1 MHMEKIK
8 GTLQEQ
14 LALEKESK
22 QLAEQV
28 LKATYAQAALDG
40 KAGET
45 KVGSKLMEHVF
56 SDCYDNV
63 KNVLFPQK
71 KRGVVPKY
79 QGVVN
84 QLKALYEG
92 DEDTLIKMSVT
103 TILNTLIGAVLHSA
117 GDTYTYLDC
126 FMNGL
131 ADEFREEVTSYEYLK
146 NATRQDGAFF
156 EDGLKHRGQK
166 EYKIQYAHKAYKAMG
181 FTPQELDTTNLYKL
195 LLVLVDT
202 VLKGSGYF
210 EYKIEAE
217 NKNGKLVQR
226 KALKAADWLVE
237 TWEKSID
244 MLALNTYKF
253 NPCVVPPKP
262 WSSVWEGAY
271 YGANA
276 LFAHFIR
283 ANFNQ
288 HNVYMTQY
296 LEKCEQLD
304 LTWLF
309 KCVNALQSTPFIINQ
324 RVLDTMVSIMEN
336 HGGLGGLPRTDETP
350 KIPHLIDPTPEE
362 LEAHKKRLVA
372 YYKHERARVSKVLRT
387 NTSLGCAKKYSKYEK
402 IYFPWNLDYRG
413 RIYPMCPALNPQG
426 DDTQKALLLF
436 AEPTPLSSDDA
447 LKWFYIAGAGFAGLD
462 KIPFDE
468 RIQWVLDNEDN
479 ILQSA
484 TSPLTYIWWDEVA
497 GDESPMEF
505 LSFCFEFERLRVYQS
520 DHDGSAVGF
529 KSGLPISFDG
539 TCSGLQHFSM
549 LLADEIGGKNVNL
562 IPDETV
568 HDIYQVVANKVN
580 VVLHRDVITGT
591 ADDYKKDK
599 KSGEDVLDSKGKK
612 CIVYGTKELATEW
625 LSYAQEK
632 FGTDGIKRKVC
643 KRSVM
648 TLAYGSRKYGFS
660 ENLKSDII
668 KPWIDEH
675 KDNPIF
681 LSRSQAANYMAGLIW
696 DAVTTTV
703 VKAVEGME
711 WLKKIAGMIGKNGEA
726 VAWTSPNG
734 LPIQQNK
741 FVPNIETCKM
751 RFNGGFIRLYV
762 PKEGTDID
770 TRGQAQAIAPN
781 FIHSMDACHMQRVI
795 MNQAEKGNNNFFMIH
810 DSFGTDM
817 EHAGSMFKAIRT
829 ELVNM
834 YKGHNYLEEWLNDV
848 EYLLPSNKEV
858 PELPTKGNLNLD
870 EVINSKYCF
879 A

>member
-1 MHMEKIK
+1 MEKIK

-14 LALEKESK
+14 LKLEHESK
-22 QLAEQV
+22 DFAEKVLRATYEQV
-28 LKATYAQAALDG
+28 ALNST
-40 KAGET
+40 AGET
-45 KVGSKLMEHVF
+45 KIGSKLMEHVF
-56 SDCYDNV
+56 FDCYTNV

-79 QGVVN
+79 QGIVN
-84 QLKALYEG
+84 QLKSLYEG

-103 TILNTLIGAVLHSA
+103 SILNVLISFVMHNSD
-117 GDTYTYLDC
+117 DTFVVFDTAMDKLVVNYK
-126 FMNGL
+126 
-131 ADEFREEVTSYEYLK
+131 EEIISYQYLK
-146 NATRQDGAFF
+146 QATRQDAAFF
-156 EDGLKHRGQK
+156 EDGLKHRLRNDFK
-166 EYKIQYAHKAYKAMG
+166 VQYARRAYKDMG
-181 FTPQELDTTNLYKL
+181 FTPNTMDTDNLYKL
-195 LLVLVDT
+195 VT
-202 VLKGSGYF
+202 VLLEAVIKGSGYF
-210 EYKIEAE
+210 EYKVEANHTDG
-217 NKNGKLVQR
+217 NKRPK
-226 KALKAADWLVE
+226 KYLKAADWLVKA
-237 TWEKSID
+237 WAKSID
-244 MLALNTYKF
+244 VMALNSFKF
-253 NPCVVPPKP
+253 SPCVIPPKP
-262 WSSVWEGAY
+262 WEGIKDGAY
-271 YGANA
+271 YGVNA
-276 LFAHFIR
+276 PFAQFIR
-283 ANFNQ
+283 VNMYQ
-288 HNVYMTQY
+288 HNAFLDQY
-296 LEKCEQLD
+296 IQKCEQLD

-324 RVLDTMVSIMEN
+324 RILDTMVSIMEN

-350 KIPHLIDPTPEE
+350 KVPNLIDPTPEE

-387 NTSLGCAKKYSKYEK
+387 NTSLGCAKKYSVYEK

-436 AEPTPLSSDDA
+436 AEPSPLTSEES

-462 KIPFDE
+462 KIPFDD
-468 RIQWVLDNEDN
+468 RIKWVLDNEDN

-484 TSPLTYIWWDEVA
+484 ASPLTYTWWDEVA
-497 GDESPMEF
+497 DDESPMCF

-520 DHDGSAVGF
+520 GHDGSAVGF

-568 HDIYQVVANKVN
+568 HDIYQVVADKVN

-591 ADDYKKDK
+591 TDDYKKDK
-599 KSGEDVLDSKGKK
+599 KSGEYVLDSKGKK

-625 LSYAQEK
+625 LSYAHEK

-741 FVPNIETCKM
+741 FVPNIEICRM
-751 RFNGGFIRLYV
+751 RFNGGFVRIYI
-762 PKEGTDID
+762 PKENTDID
-770 TRGQAQAIAPN
+770 TRGQSQAIAPN

-810 DSFGTDM
+810 DSFGTDI
-817 EHAGSMFKAIRT
+817 EHAGDLFKAIRT

-834 YKGHNYLEEWLNDV
+834 YKGHNYLEEWLADV
-848 EYLLPSNKEV
+848 EYLLPEEKEI
-858 PELPTKGNLNLD
+858 PQMPTKGNLNLD
-870 EVINSKYCF
+870 DVVNSKYCF

>member
-1 MHMEKIK
+1 MEKIK

-14 LALEKESK
+14 LKLEQESK
-22 QLAEQV
+22 DFAEKV
-28 LKATYAQAALDG
+28 LRATYEQAVLNST
-40 KAGET
+40 AGET
-45 KVGSKLMEHVF
+45 KIGSKLMEHVF
-56 SDCYDNV
+56 SDCYTNV

-84 QLKALYEG
+84 QLKSLYEG

-103 TILNTLIGAVLHSA
+103 SILNVLIGFVMHNSD
-117 GDTYTYLDC
+117 DTFVVFDTAMDKLVVNYK
-126 FMNGL
+126 
-131 ADEFREEVTSYEYLK
+131 EEIISFQYLK
-146 NATRQDGAFF
+146 QATRQDAAFF
-156 EDGLKHRGQK
+156 EDGLKHRLRNDFK
-166 EYKIQYAHKAYKAMG
+166 VQYARRAYKDMG
-181 FTPQELDTTNLYKL
+181 FTPDTMDTDNLYKL
-195 LLVLVDT
+195 VT
-202 VLKGSGYF
+202 VLLEAVIRGSGYF
-210 EYKIEAE
+210 EYKVEAKHTDG
-217 NKNGKLVQR
+217 NKRPK
-226 KALKAADWLVE
+226 KYLKAADWLVKA
-237 TWEKSID
+237 WAKSID
-244 MLALNTYKF
+244 MMALNSFKF
-253 NPCVVPPKP
+253 SPCVIPPKP
-262 WSSVWEGAY
+262 WEGIKDGAY
-271 YGANA
+271 YGVNA
-276 LFAHFIR
+276 PFAQFIR
-283 ANFNQ
+283 VNMYQ
-288 HNVYMTQY
+288 HNAFLDQY
-296 LEKCEQLD
+296 IQKCEQLD

-309 KCVNALQSTPFIINQ
+309 KCVNALQSTPFIINE
-324 RVLDTMVSIMEN
+324 RILNTMVSIMGN

-462 KIPFDE
+462 KIPFDD
-468 RIQWVLDNEDN
+468 RIQWVLDNEYN

-484 TSPLTYIWWDEVA
+484 AAPLTYTWWDEVA
-497 GDESPMEF
+497 GDESPMCF
-505 LSFCFEFERLRVYQS
+505 LSFCFEFERLRVYQAG
-520 DHDGSAVGF
+520 HDGSAVGF

-549 LLADEIGGKNVNL
+549 LLADEVGGYSVNL
-562 IPDETV
+562 EPNEEV
-568 HDIYQVVANKVN
+568 QDIYQVVADKVN
-580 VVLHRDVITGT
+580 VILHRDVMEGT

-599 KSGEDVLDSKGKK
+599 KGQYVLDSKGKK

-625 LSYAQEK
+625 LSYAQQK

-681 LSRSQAANYMAGLIW
+681 LSRSQSANYMAGLIW

-741 FVPNIETCKM
+741 FVPNIEICRM
-751 RFNGGFIRLYV
+751 RFNGGFVRIYI
-762 PKEGTDID
+762 PKENTDID

-810 DSFGTDM
+810 DSFGTDI
-817 EHAGSMFKAIRT
+817 EHAGDLFKAIRT

-834 YKGHNYLEEWLNDV
+834 YKGHNYLEEWLADV
-848 EYLLPSNKEV
+848 EYLLPEEKEI
-858 PELPTKGNLNLD
+858 PQMPTKGNLNLD
-870 EVINSKYCF
+870 DVVNSKYCF

>member
-1 MHMEKIK
+1 MEKIK

-14 LALEKESK
+14 LKLEHESK
-22 QLAEQV
+22 DFAEKV
-28 LKATYAQAALDG
+28 LRATYEQAVLNST
-40 KAGET
+40 AGET
-45 KVGSKLMEHVF
+45 KIGSKLMEHVF
-56 SDCYDNV
+56 SDCYTNV

-84 QLKALYEG
+84 QLKSLYEG

-103 TILNTLIGAVLHSA
+103 SILNVLIGFVVHNSD
-117 GDTYTYLDC
+117 DTFVVFDTAMDKLVVNYK
-126 FMNGL
+126 
-131 ADEFREEVTSYEYLK
+131 EEIISYQYLK
-146 NATRQDGAFF
+146 QATKQDAAFF
-156 EDGLKHRGQK
+156 EDGLKHRLRNDFK
-166 EYKIQYAHKAYKAMG
+166 VQYARRAYKDMG
-181 FTPQELDTTNLYKL
+181 FTPDTMDTDNLYKL
-195 LLVLVDT
+195 VT
-202 VLKGSGYF
+202 VLLEAVIKGSGYF
-210 EYKIEAE
+210 EYKVEANHTDG
-217 NKNGKLVQR
+217 NKRPK
-226 KALKAADWLVE
+226 KYLKAADWLVKA
-237 TWEKSID
+237 WAKSID
-244 MLALNTYKF
+244 VMALNSFKF
-253 NPCVVPPKP
+253 SPCVIPPKP
-262 WSSVWEGAY
+262 WEGIKDGAY
-271 YGANA
+271 YGVNA
-276 LFAHFIR
+276 PFAQFIR
-283 ANFNQ
+283 VNMYQ
-288 HNVYMTQY
+288 HNAFLDQY
-296 LEKCEQLD
+296 IQKCEQLD

-309 KCVNALQSTPFIINQ
+309 KCVNALQSTPFIINEKI
-324 RVLDTMVSIMEN
+324 LNTMVSIMEN

-462 KIPFDE
+462 KIPFDD

-484 TSPLTYIWWDEVA
+484 ASPLTYTWWDEVA
-497 GDESPMEF
+497 GEESPMEF
-505 LSFCFEFERLRVYQS
+505 LAFCFEFERLRVYQS

-562 IPDETV
+562 IPDEKV
-568 HDIYQVVANKVN
+568 HDIYQVVADKVN
-580 VVLHRDVITGT
+580 VVLHQDVITGT

-599 KSGEDVLDSKGKK
+599 KSGEYVLDSKGKK

-625 LSYAQEK
+625 LSYAQQK

-675 KDNPIF
+675 KDNQIF

-741 FVPNIETCKM
+741 FVPNIEICRM
-751 RFNGGFIRLYV
+751 RFNGGFVRIYI
-762 PKEGTDID
+762 PKENTDID
-770 TRGQAQAIAPN
+770 TRGQSQAIAPN

-810 DSFGTDM
+810 DSFGTDI
-817 EHAGSMFKAIRT
+817 EHAGDLFKAIRT
-829 ELVNM
+829 ELINM
-834 YKGHNYLEEWLNDV
+834 YKGHNYLEEWLADV
-848 EYLLPSNKEV
+848 EYLLPEEKEI
-858 PELPTKGNLNLD
+858 PQMPTKGNLNLD
-870 EVINSKYCF
+870 DVVNSKYCF

>member
-1 MHMEKIK
+1 MEKIK
-8 GTLQEQ
+8 GTMQEQ
-14 LALEKESK
+14 LNLEQESK
-22 QLAEQV
+22 DFAEKV
-28 LKATYAQAALDG
+28 LRATYEQAALNDT
-40 KAGET
+40 AGET
-45 KVGSKLMEHVF
+45 KIGSKLMERVF
-56 SDCYDNV
+56 SDCYTNV

-84 QLKALYEG
+84 QLKSLYEG

-103 TILNTLIGAVLHSA
+103 SILNVLIGFVMHNSD
-117 GDTYTYLDC
+117 DTFVVFDTAMDKLVVNYKEEIISYQYL
-126 FMNGL
+126 
-131 ADEFREEVTSYEYLK
+131 RQ
-146 NATRQDGAFF
+146 ATRQDAAFF
-156 EDGLKHRGQK
+156 EDGLKHRLRNDFK
-166 EYKIQYAHKAYKAMG
+166 VQYARRAYKDMG
-181 FTPQELDTTNLYKL
+181 FTPDTMDTDNLYKL
-195 LLVLVDT
+195 VTMLLEAVI
-202 VLKGSGYF
+202 KGSGYF
-210 EYKIEAE
+210 EYKVEAKHTDG
-217 NKNGKLVQR
+217 NKRPK
-226 KALKAADWLVE
+226 KYLKAADWLVKA
-237 TWEKSID
+237 WAKSID
-244 MLALNTYKF
+244 MLALNSFKF
-253 NPCVVPPKP
+253 SPCVIPPKP
-262 WSSVWEGAY
+262 WEGIKDGAY
-271 YGANA
+271 YGVNA
-276 LFAHFIR
+276 PFAQFIR
-283 ANFNQ
+283 VNMYQ
-288 HNVYMTQY
+288 HNAFLDQY
-296 LEKCEQLD
+296 IQKCEQLD

-309 KCVNALQSTPFIINQ
+309 KCVNSLQATPFTINQ
-324 RVLDTMVSIMEN
+324 RVLNTMVSIMEN

-362 LEAHKKRLVA
+362 LKAHKKRLVA

-436 AEPTPLSSDDA
+436 AEPTPLSSDDS

-468 RIQWVLDNEDN
+468 RIKWVLSNEDN

-484 TSPLTYIWWDEVA
+484 TSPLTYTWWDEVA
-497 GDESPMEF
+497 GDESPMCF
-505 LSFCFEFERLRVYQS
+505 LSFCFEFERLRVYQAE
-520 DHDGSAVGF
+520 HDGSAVGF
-529 KSGLPISFDG
+529 KSGLPVSFDG

-549 LLADEIGGKNVNL
+549 LLADEIGGNNVNL

-568 HDIYQVVANKVN
+568 HDIYQVVADKVN
-580 VVLHRDVITGT
+580 VVLHQDVSTGT

-599 KSGEDVLDSKGKK
+599 KSGDCVLDSKGKK

-625 LSYAQEK
+625 LSYAHEK

-660 ENLKSDII
+660 ENLKEDII
-668 KPWIDEH
+668 KPWMAEH
-675 KDNPIF
+675 EDTPIF

-696 DAVTTTV
+696 DAVSTTV
-703 VKAVEGME
+703 IKAVEGME
-711 WLKKIAGMIGKNGEA
+711 WLKKIAGMIGKNGEV

-741 FVPNIETCKM
+741 FVPNIEICRM
-751 RFNGGFIRLYV
+751 RFNGGFVRIYI
-762 PKEGTDID
+762 PKENTDID

-810 DSFGTDM
+810 DSFGTDI
-817 EHAGSMFKAIRT
+817 EHAGDLFKAIRT

-834 YKGHNYLEEWLNDV
+834 YKGHNYLEEWLADV
-848 EYLLPSNKEV
+848 EYLLPEEKEI
-858 PELPTKGNLNLD
+858 PQMPTKGNLNLD
-870 EVINSKYCF
+870 DVVNSKYCF

>member
-1 MHMEKIK
+1 MEKIK

-14 LALEKESK
+14 LKLEHESK
-22 QLAEQV
+22 GFAEKV
-28 LKATYAQAALDG
+28 LRATYEQAVLNST
-40 KAGET
+40 AGET
-45 KVGSKLMEHVF
+45 KIGSKLMEHVF
-56 SDCYDNV
+56 SDCYTNV

-84 QLKALYEG
+84 QLKSLYEG

-103 TILNTLIGAVLHSA
+103 SILNVLIGFVMHNSD
-117 GDTYTYLDC
+117 DTFVVFDTAMDKLVVNYK
-126 FMNGL
+126 
-131 ADEFREEVTSYEYLK
+131 EEIISYQYLK
-146 NATRQDGAFF
+146 QVTRQEAAFF
-156 EDGLKHRGQK
+156 EDGLKHRVRNDFK
-166 EYKIQYAHKAYKAMG
+166 VQYARRAYKDMG
-181 FTPQELDTTNLYKL
+181 FTPDTMDTDNLYKL
-195 LLVLVDT
+195 VT
-202 VLKGSGYF
+202 VLLEAVIKGSGYF
-210 EYKIEAE
+210 EYKVEANHTDG
-217 NKNGKLVQR
+217 NKRPK
-226 KALKAADWLVE
+226 KYLKAADWLVKA
-237 TWEKSID
+237 WAKSID
-244 MLALNTYKF
+244 MLALNSFKF
-253 NPCVVPPKP
+253 SPCVIPPKP
-262 WSSVWEGAY
+262 WEGIKDGAY
-271 YGANA
+271 YGVNA
-276 LFAHFIR
+276 PVAQFIR
-283 ANFNQ
+283 VNMYQ
-288 HNVYMTQY
+288 HNAFLDQY
-296 LEKCEQLD
+296 IQKCEQLD

-309 KCVNALQSTPFIINQ
+309 KCVNALQSTPFTINQ

-372 YYKHERARVSKVLRT
+372 YYKHERARVSRVLRT
-387 NTSLGCAKKYSKYEK
+387 NTSLGCAKKYSVYEK

-436 AEPTPLSSDDA
+436 AEPTPLSSNDA

-468 RIQWVLDNEDN
+468 RIKWVLDNEDN

-484 TSPLTYIWWDEVA
+484 ASPLTYTWWDEVA

-505 LSFCFEFERLRVYQS
+505 LAFCFEFERLRVYQS
-520 DHDGSAVGF
+520 SHDGSAVGF

-562 IPDETV
+562 IPDEKV
-568 HDIYQVVANKVN
+568 HDIYQVVADKVN
-580 VVLHRDVITGT
+580 VVLHQDAFTGT

-599 KSGEDVLDSKGKK
+599 KSGEYVLDSKGKK

-625 LSYAQEK
+625 LSYAHEK

-675 KDNPIF
+675 RDNPIF

-726 VAWTSPNG
+726 VAWTGPNG

-741 FVPNIETCKM
+741 FVPNIEICRM
-751 RFNGGFIRLYV
+751 RFNGGFVRIYI
-762 PKEGTDID
+762 PKENTDID
-770 TRGQAQAIAPN
+770 TRGQSQAIAPN

-795 MNQAEKGNNNFFMIH
+795 MNQAKKGNNNFFMIH
-810 DSFGTDM
+810 DSFGTDI
-817 EHAGSMFKAIRT
+817 EHAGDLFKAIRT

-834 YKGHNYLEEWLNDV
+834 YKGHNYLEEWLADV
-848 EYLLPSNKEV
+848 EYLLPEEKEI
-858 PELPTKGNLNLD
+858 PQMPTKGNLNLD
-870 EVINSKYCF
+870 DVVNSKYCF

>member
-1 MHMEKIK
+1 MEKIK

-14 LALEKESK
+14 LKLEHESK
-22 QLAEQV
+22 DFAEKV
-28 LKATYAQAALDG
+28 LHATYEQAVLNNT
-40 KAGET
+40 AGET
-45 KVGSKLMEHVF
+45 KIGSKLMEHVF
-56 SDCYDNV
+56 SDCYTNV

-84 QLKALYEG
+84 QLKSLYEG

-103 TILNTLIGAVLHSA
+103 SILNVLIGFVMHNSD
-117 GDTYTYLDC
+117 DTFVVFDTAMDKLVVNYK
-126 FMNGL
+126 
-131 ADEFREEVTSYEYLK
+131 EEITSYQYLK
-146 NATRQDGAFF
+146 QATRQDAAFF
-156 EDGLKHRGQK
+156 EAGLKHRLRNDFK
-166 EYKIQYAHKAYKAMG
+166 VQYARRAYKDMG
-181 FTPQELDTTNLYKL
+181 FTPDTMDTDNLYKL
-195 LLVLVDT
+195 VT
-202 VLKGSGYF
+202 VLLEAVIKGSGYF
-210 EYKIEAE
+210 EYKVEANHTDG
-217 NKNGKLVQR
+217 NKRPK
-226 KALKAADWLVE
+226 KYLKAADWLVKA
-237 TWEKSID
+237 WAKSID
-244 MLALNTYKF
+244 VMALNSFKF
-253 NPCVVPPKP
+253 SPCVIPPKP
-262 WSSVWEGAY
+262 WEGIKDGAY
-271 YGANA
+271 YGVNA
-276 LFAHFIR
+276 PFAQFIR
-283 ANFNQ
+283 VNMYQ
-288 HNVYMTQY
+288 HNAFLDQY
-296 LEKCEQLD
+296 IQKCEQLD

-324 RVLDTMVSIMEN
+324 RILDTMVSIMEN

-350 KIPHLIDPTPEE
+350 KVPHLIDPTPEE

-462 KIPFDE
+462 KIPFDD

-484 TSPLTYIWWDEVA
+484 ASPLTYTWWDEVA
-497 GDESPMEF
+497 GEESPMEF
-505 LSFCFEFERLRVYQS
+505 LAFCFEFERLRVYQS

-562 IPDETV
+562 IPDEKV
-568 HDIYQVVANKVN
+568 HDIYQVVADKVN
-580 VVLHRDVITGT
+580 VVLHQDVITGT

-599 KSGEDVLDSKGKK
+599 KSGEYVLDSKGKK

-625 LSYAQEK
+625 LSYAQQK

-751 RFNGGFIRLYV
+751 RFNGGFVRIYI
-762 PKEGTDID
+762 PKENTDID
-770 TRGQAQAIAPN
+770 TRGQSQAIAPN

-810 DSFGTDM
+810 DSFGTDI
-817 EHAGSMFKAIRT
+817 EHAEDLFKAIRT

-834 YKGHNYLEEWLNDV
+834 YKGHNYLEEWLTDV
-848 EYLLPSNKEV
+848 EYLLPEEKEI
-858 PELPTKGNLNLD
+858 PQMPTKGNLNLD
-870 EVINSKYCF
+870 DVVNSKYCF

>member
-1 MHMEKIK
+1 MEKIK

-14 LALEKESK
+14 LKLEHESK
-22 QLAEQV
+22 DFAEKV
-28 LKATYAQAALDG
+28 LRATYEQAVLNST
-40 KAGET
+40 AGET
-45 KVGSKLMEHVF
+45 KIGSKLMEHVF
-56 SDCYDNV
+56 SDCYTNV

-71 KRGVVPKY
+71 KCGVVPKY

-84 QLKALYEG
+84 QLKSLYEG

-103 TILNTLIGAVLHSA
+103 SILNVLIGFVMHNSD
-117 GDTYTYLDC
+117 DTFVVFDTAMDKLVVNYK
-126 FMNGL
+126 
-131 ADEFREEVTSYEYLK
+131 EEIISYQYLK
-146 NATRQDGAFF
+146 QATRQDAAFF
-156 EDGLKHRGQK
+156 EDGLKHRLRNDFK
-166 EYKIQYAHKAYKAMG
+166 VQYARRAYKDMG
-181 FTPQELDTTNLYKL
+181 FTPDTMDTDNLYKL
-195 LLVLVDT
+195 VT
-202 VLKGSGYF
+202 VLLEAVIKGSGYF
-210 EYKIEAE
+210 EYKVEANHTDG
-217 NKNGKLVQR
+217 NKRPK
-226 KALKAADWLVE
+226 KYLKAADWLVKA
-237 TWEKSID
+237 WAKSID
-244 MLALNTYKF
+244 VMALNSFKF
-253 NPCVVPPKP
+253 SPCVIPPKP
-262 WSSVWEGAY
+262 WEGIKDGAY
-271 YGANA
+271 YGVNA
-276 LFAHFIR
+276 PFAQFIR
-283 ANFNQ
+283 VNMYQ
-288 HNVYMTQY
+288 HNAFLDQY
-296 LEKCEQLD
+296 IQKCEQLD

-324 RVLDTMVSIMEN
+324 RVLNTMVSIMEN

-413 RIYPMCPALNPQG
+413 RIYPMSPALNPQG

-436 AEPTPLSSDDA
+436 ADPTPLSSDEA

-484 TSPLTYIWWDEVA
+484 ASPLTYTWWDEVA

-568 HDIYQVVANKVN
+568 HDIYQVVADKVN
-580 VVLHRDVITGT
+580 VVLHQDVITGT

-599 KSGEDVLDSKGKK
+599 KSGAYVLDSKGKK

-625 LSYAQEK
+625 LSYAHEK

-711 WLKKIAGMIGKNGEA
+711 WLKKIAGLIGKNGEA

-741 FVPNIETCKM
+741 FVPNIEICRM
-751 RFNGGFIRLYV
+751 RFNGGFVRIYI
-762 PKEGTDID
+762 PKENTDID
-770 TRGQAQAIAPN
+770 TRGQSQAIAPN

-810 DSFGTDM
+810 DSFGTDI
-817 EHAGSMFKAIRT
+817 EHAEDLFKAIRT

-834 YKGHNYLEEWLNDV
+834 YKGHNYLEEWLADV
-848 EYLLPSNKEV
+848 EYLLPEEKEI
-858 PELPTKGNLNLD
+858 PQMPTKGNLNLD
-870 EVINSKYCF
+870 GVVNSKYCF

>member
-1 MHMEKIK
+1 MEKIK

-14 LALEKESK
+14 LKLEHESK
-22 QLAEQV
+22 DFAEKV
-28 LKATYAQAALDG
+28 LRATYEQAVLNST
-40 KAGET
+40 AGET
-45 KVGSKLMEHVF
+45 KIGSKLMEHVF
-56 SDCYDNV
+56 SDCYTNV

-84 QLKALYEG
+84 QLKSLYEG

-103 TILNTLIGAVLHSA
+103 SILNVLIGFVMHNSD
-117 GDTYTYLDC
+117 DTFVVFDTAMDKLVVNYK
-126 FMNGL
+126 
-131 ADEFREEVTSYEYLK
+131 EEIISYQYLK
-146 NATRQDGAFF
+146 QATRQDAAFF
-156 EDGLKHRGQK
+156 EDGLKHRLRNDFK
-166 EYKIQYAHKAYKAMG
+166 VQYARRAYKDMG
-181 FTPQELDTTNLYKL
+181 FTPDTMDTDNLYKL
-195 LLVLVDT
+195 VT
-202 VLKGSGYF
+202 VLLEAVIKGSGYF
-210 EYKIEAE
+210 EYKAEANHTDG
-217 NKNGKLVQR
+217 NKRPK
-226 KALKAADWLVE
+226 KYLKAADWLVKA
-237 TWEKSID
+237 WAKSID
-244 MLALNTYKF
+244 VMALNSFKF
-253 NPCVVPPKP
+253 SPCVIPPKP
-262 WSSVWEGAY
+262 WEGIKDGAY
-271 YGANA
+271 YGVNA
-276 LFAHFIR
+276 PFAQFIR
-283 ANFNQ
+283 VNMYQ
-288 HNVYMTQY
+288 HNAFLDQY
-296 LEKCEQLD
+296 IQKCEQLD

-309 KCVNALQSTPFIINQ
+309 KCVNALQSTPFIINEKI
-324 RVLDTMVSIMEN
+324 LNTMVSIMEN

-436 AEPTPLSSDDA
+436 ADPTPLSSDDA

-468 RIQWVLDNEDN
+468 RIKWVLDNEDN

-484 TSPLTYIWWDEVA
+484 ASPLTYTWWDEVA
-497 GDESPMEF
+497 GDESPMCF
-505 LSFCFEFERLRVYQS
+505 LSFCFEFERLRVYQAG
-520 DHDGSAVGF
+520 HDGSAVGF

-568 HDIYQVVANKVN
+568 HDIYQVVADKVN
-580 VVLHRDVITGT
+580 VVLHQDVITGT

-599 KSGEDVLDSKGKK
+599 KSGAYVLDSKGKK

-625 LSYAQEK
+625 LSYAHEK

-675 KDNPIF
+675 KNNPIF

-711 WLKKIAGMIGKNGEA
+711 WLKKIAGLIGKNGEA

-741 FVPNIETCKM
+741 FVPNIEICRM
-751 RFNGGFIRLYV
+751 RFNGGFVRIYI
-762 PKEGTDID
+762 PKENTDID
-770 TRGQAQAIAPN
+770 TRGQSQAIAPN

-810 DSFGTDM
+810 DSFGTDI
-817 EHAGSMFKAIRT
+817 EHAEDLFKAIRT

-834 YKGHNYLEEWLNDV
+834 YKGHNYLEEWLADV
-848 EYLLPSNKEV
+848 EYLLPEEKEI
-858 PELPTKGNLNLD
+858 PQMPTKGNLNLD
-870 EVINSKYCF
+870 DVVNSKYCF

>member
-1 MHMEKIK
+1 MEKIK

-14 LALEKESK
+14 LKLEHESK
-22 QLAEQV
+22 DFAEKV
-28 LKATYAQAALDG
+28 LRATYEQAILNST
-40 KAGET
+40 AGET
-45 KVGSKLMEHVF
+45 KIGSKLMEHVF
-56 SDCYDNV
+56 SDCYTNV

-84 QLKALYEG
+84 QLKILYEG

-103 TILNTLIGAVLHSA
+103 SILNVLIGFVMHNSD
-117 GDTYTYLDC
+117 DTFVVFDTAMDKLVVNYK
-126 FMNGL
+126 
-131 ADEFREEVTSYEYLK
+131 EEIISYQYLK
-146 NATRQDGAFF
+146 QATRQDAAFF
-156 EDGLKHRGQK
+156 EDGLKHRLRNDFK
-166 EYKIQYAHKAYKAMG
+166 VQYARRAYKDMG
-181 FTPQELDTTNLYKL
+181 FTPNTMDTDNLYKL
-195 LLVLVDT
+195 VT
-202 VLKGSGYF
+202 VLLEAVIKGSGYF
-210 EYKIEAE
+210 EYKVEANHTDG
-217 NKNGKLVQR
+217 NKRPK
-226 KALKAADWLVE
+226 KYLKAADWLVKA
-237 TWEKSID
+237 WAKSID
-244 MLALNTYKF
+244 VMALNSFKF
-253 NPCVVPPKP
+253 SPCVIPPKP
-262 WSSVWEGAY
+262 WEGIKDGAY
-271 YGANA
+271 YGVNA
-276 LFAHFIR
+276 PFAQFIR
-283 ANFNQ
+283 VNMYQ
-288 HNVYMTQY
+288 HNAFLDQY
-296 LEKCEQLD
+296 IQKCEQLD

-324 RVLDTMVSIMEN
+324 RILDIMVSIMEN

-350 KIPHLIDPTPEE
+350 KVPHLIDPTPEE

-413 RIYPMCPALNPQG
+413 RIYPMSPALNPQG

-436 AEPTPLSSDDA
+436 ADPTPLSSDDA
-447 LKWFYIAGAGFAGLD
+447 IKWFYIAGAGFAGLD

-468 RIQWVLDNEDN
+468 RIKWVLDNEDN

-484 TSPLTYIWWDEVA
+484 ASPLTYTWWDEVA
-497 GDESPMEF
+497 GDESPMCF
-505 LSFCFEFERLRVYQS
+505 LSFCFEFERLRVYQAE
-520 DHDGSAVGF
+520 HNGSASGF

-568 HDIYQVVANKVN
+568 HDIYQVVADKVN
-580 VVLHRDVITGT
+580 VVLHQDVITGT

-599 KSGEDVLDSKGKK
+599 KSGEYVLDSKGKK

-625 LSYAQEK
+625 LSYAHEK

-711 WLKKIAGMIGKNGEA
+711 WLKKIAGLIGKNGEA

-741 FVPNIETCKM
+741 FVPNIEICRM
-751 RFNGGFIRLYV
+751 RFNGGFVRIYI
-762 PKEGTDID
+762 PKENTDID
-770 TRGQAQAIAPN
+770 TRGQSQAIAPN

-810 DSFGTDM
+810 DSFGTDI
-817 EHAGSMFKAIRT
+817 EHAEDLFKAIRT

-834 YKGHNYLEEWLNDV
+834 YKGHNYLEEWLADM
-848 EYLLPSNKEV
+848 EYLLPEEKEI
-858 PELPTKGNLNLD
+858 PQMPTKGNLNLD
-870 EVINSKYCF
+870 DVVNSKYCF

>member
-1 MHMEKIK
+1 MEKIK
-8 GTLQEQ
+8 GTMQEQ
-14 LALEKESK
+14 LKLEQESK
-22 QLAEQV
+22 DFAEKV
-28 LKATYAQAALDG
+28 LRATYEQAALNST
-40 KAGET
+40 AGET
-45 KVGSKLMEHVF
+45 KIGSKLMEHVF
-56 SDCYDNV
+56 SDCYTNV

-84 QLKALYEG
+84 QLKNLYEG

-103 TILNTLIGAVLHSA
+103 SILNVLIGFVMHNSD
-117 GDTYTYLDC
+117 DTFVVFDTAMDKLVVNYK
-126 FMNGL
+126 
-131 ADEFREEVTSYEYLK
+131 EEIISYQYLK
-146 NATRQDGAFF
+146 QATRQDAAFF
-156 EDGLKHRGQK
+156 EDGLKHRLRNDFK
-166 EYKIQYAHKAYKAMG
+166 VQYARRAYKDMG
-181 FTPQELDTTNLYKL
+181 FTPDTMDTDNLYKL
-195 LLVLVDT
+195 VT
-202 VLKGSGYF
+202 VLLEAVIKGSGYF
-210 EYKIEAE
+210 EYKVEAKHTE
-217 NKNGKLVQR
+217 GNKRPK
-226 KALKAADWLVE
+226 KYLKAADWLVKA
-237 TWEKSID
+237 WAKSID
-244 MLALNTYKF
+244 VMALNSFKF
-253 NPCVVPPKP
+253 SPCVIPPK
-262 WSSVWEGAY
+262 SWEGIKDGAY
-271 YGANA
+271 YGVNA
-276 LFAHFIR
+276 PFTQFIR
-283 ANFNQ
+283 VNMYQ
-288 HNVYMTQY
+288 HNAFLDQY
-296 LEKCEQLD
+296 IQKCEQLD

-350 KIPHLIDPTPEE
+350 KVPNLIDPTPEE

-484 TSPLTYIWWDEVA
+484 SSPLTYTWWDEVA

-505 LSFCFEFERLRVYQS
+505 LAFCFEFERLRVYQS
-520 DHDGSAVGF
+520 GHDGSAVGF

-562 IPDETV
+562 IPDEKV
-568 HDIYQVVANKVN
+568 HDIYQVVADKVN
-580 VVLHRDVITGT
+580 VVLHQDAFTGT

-599 KSGEDVLDSKGKK
+599 KSGEYVLDSKGKK

-625 LSYAQEK
+625 LTYAHEK

-726 VAWTSPNG
+726 VAWASPNG

-741 FVPNIETCKM
+741 FVPNIEICRM
-751 RFNGGFIRLYV
+751 RFNGGFVRIYI
-762 PKEGTDID
+762 PKENTDID
-770 TRGQAQAIAPN
+770 TRGQSQAIAPN

-810 DSFGTDM
+810 DSFGTDI
-817 EHAGSMFKAIRT
+817 EHAEDLFKAIRT

-834 YKGHNYLEEWLNDV
+834 YKGHNYLEEWLADV
-848 EYLLPSNKEV
+848 EYLLPEEKEI
-858 PELPTKGNLNLD
+858 PQMPTKGNLNLD
-870 EVINSKYCF
+870 DVVNSKYCF

>member
-1 MHMEKIK
+1 MEKIK

-14 LALEKESK
+14 LKLEHESK
-22 QLAEQV
+22 DFAAKV
-28 LKATYAQAALDG
+28 LRATYEQAVLNST
-40 KAGET
+40 AGET
-45 KVGSKLMEHVF
+45 KIGSKLMEHVF
-56 SDCYDNV
+56 SDCYTNV

-84 QLKALYEG
+84 QLKSLYEG

-103 TILNTLIGAVLHSA
+103 SILNVLIGFVLHNSD
-117 GDTYTYLDC
+117 DTFVVFDTAMDKLVVNYK
-126 FMNGL
+126 
-131 ADEFREEVTSYEYLK
+131 EEIISYQYLK
-146 NATRQDGAFF
+146 QATRQDAAFF
-156 EDGLKHRGQK
+156 EDGLKHRLRNDFK
-166 EYKIQYAHKAYKAMG
+166 VQYARRAYKDMG
-181 FTPQELDTTNLYKL
+181 FTPDTMDTDNLYKL
-195 LLVLVDT
+195 VT
-202 VLKGSGYF
+202 VLLEAVIKGSGYF
-210 EYKIEAE
+210 EYKVEVKHTDG
-217 NKNGKLVQR
+217 NKRPTKY
-226 KALKAADWLVE
+226 LKAADWLVKA
-237 TWEKSID
+237 WAKSID
-244 MLALNTYKF
+244 MMALNSFKF
-253 NPCVVPPKP
+253 SPCVIPPKP
-262 WSSVWEGAY
+262 WEGIKDGAY
-271 YGANA
+271 YGVNA
-276 LFAHFIR
+276 PFAQFIR
-283 ANFNQ
+283 VNMSQ
-288 HNVYMTQY
+288 HNAFLDQY
-296 LEKCEQLD
+296 IQKCEQLD

-350 KIPHLIDPTPEE
+350 KIPNLIDPTPEE

-387 NTSLGCAKKYSKYEK
+387 NISLGCAKKYSKYEK

-436 AEPTPLSSDDA
+436 ADPTPLSSDDA
-447 LKWFYIAGAGFAGLD
+447 LKWFYIAGAGSAGLD

-468 RIQWVLDNEDN
+468 RIKWVLSNEDN

-484 TSPLTYIWWDEVA
+484 ASPLTYTWWNEVA
-497 GDESPMEF
+497 GDESPMCF
-505 LSFCFEFERLRVYQS
+505 LSFCFEFERLRVYQAE
-520 DHDGSAVGF
+520 HDGSAVGF

-568 HDIYQVVANKVN
+568 HDIYQVVADKVN
-580 VVLHRDVITGT
+580 VVLHRDVFTGT

-599 KSGEDVLDSKGKK
+599 KGQYVLDSKGKK

-625 LSYAQEK
+625 LSYAQQK

-681 LSRSQAANYMAGLIW
+681 LSRSQSANYMAGLIW

-770 TRGQAQAIAPN
+770 TRGQSQAIAPN

-810 DSFGTDM
+810 DSFGTDI
-817 EHAGSMFKAIRT
+817 EHAGDLFKAIRT

-834 YKGHNYLEEWLNDV
+834 YKGHNYLEEWLADV
-848 EYLLPSNKEV
+848 EYLLPEEKEI
-858 PELPTKGNLNLD
+858 PQMPTKGNLNLD
-870 EVINSKYCF
+870 DVVNSKYCF

>member
-1 MHMEKIK
+1 MEKIK

-14 LALEKESK
+14 LKLEHESK
-22 QLAEQV
+22 DFAEKV
-28 LKATYAQAALDG
+28 LRATYEQAVLNST
-40 KAGET
+40 AGET
-45 KVGSKLMEHVF
+45 KIGSKLMEHVF
-56 SDCYDNV
+56 SDCYTNV

-84 QLKALYEG
+84 QLKSLYEG

-103 TILNTLIGAVLHSA
+103 SILNVLIGFVMHNSD
-117 GDTYTYLDC
+117 DTFVVFDTAMDKLVVNYK
-126 FMNGL
+126 
-131 ADEFREEVTSYEYLK
+131 EEIISYQYLK
-146 NATRQDGAFF
+146 QATRQDAAFF
-156 EDGLKHRGQK
+156 EDGLKHRLRNDFK
-166 EYKIQYAHKAYKAMG
+166 VQYARRAYKDMG
-181 FTPQELDTTNLYKL
+181 FTPNTMDTDNLYKL
-195 LLVLVDT
+195 VT
-202 VLKGSGYF
+202 VLLEAIIKGSGYF
-210 EYKIEAE
+210 EYKVEANHTE
-217 NKNGKLVQR
+217 GNKRPK
-226 KALKAADWLVE
+226 KYLKAADWLVKA
-237 TWEKSID
+237 WAKSID
-244 MLALNTYKF
+244 VMALNSFKF
-253 NPCVVPPKP
+253 SPCVIPPKP
-262 WSSVWEGAY
+262 WEGIKDGAY
-271 YGANA
+271 YGVNA
-276 LFAHFIR
+276 PFAQFIR
-283 ANFNQ
+283 VNMYQ
-288 HNVYMTQY
+288 HNAFLDQY
-296 LEKCEQLD
+296 IQKCEQLD

-324 RVLDTMVSIMEN
+324 RILDTMVSIMEN

-350 KIPHLIDPTPEE
+350 KIPHLIDPTSEE
-362 LEAHKKRLVA
+362 LETHKKRLVA

-436 AEPTPLSSDDA
+436 ADPTPLSSDEA

-462 KIPFDE
+462 KIPFDD
-468 RIQWVLDNEDN
+468 RIKWVLDNEDN

-484 TSPLTYIWWDEVA
+484 ASPLAHTWWDEVA
-497 GDESPMEF
+497 GDESPMCF
-505 LSFCFEFERLRVYQS
+505 LSFCFEFERLRVYQAE
-520 DHDGSAVGF
+520 HNGSAIGF

-549 LLADEIGGKNVNL
+549 LLADEVGGKNVNL

-568 HDIYQVVANKVN
+568 HDIYQVVADKVN
-580 VVLHRDVITGT
+580 VVLHQDVITGT

-599 KSGEDVLDSKGKK
+599 KSGEYVLDSKGKK

-625 LSYAQEK
+625 LSYAHEK

-648 TLAYGSRKYGFS
+648 TLAYGSRTYGFS

-741 FVPNIETCKM
+741 FVPNIEICRM
-751 RFNGGFIRLYV
+751 RFNGGFVRIYI
-762 PKEGTDID
+762 PKENTDID
-770 TRGQAQAIAPN
+770 TRGQSQAIAPN

-810 DSFGTDM
+810 DSFGTDI
-817 EHAGSMFKAIRT
+817 EHAEDLFKAIRT

-834 YKGHNYLEEWLNDV
+834 YKGHNYLEEWLADV
-848 EYLLPSNKEV
+848 EYLLPEEKEI
-858 PELPTKGNLNLD
+858 PQMPTKGNLNLD
-870 EVINSKYCF
+870 DVVNSKYCF

>member
-1 MHMEKIK
+1 MEKIK

-14 LALEKESK
+14 LKLEHESK
-22 QLAEQV
+22 DFAEKV
-28 LKATYAQAALDG
+28 LRATYEQAVLNST
-40 KAGET
+40 AGET
-45 KVGSKLMEHVF
+45 KIGSKLMEHVF
-56 SDCYDNV
+56 SDCYTNV

-84 QLKALYEG
+84 QLKSLYEG

-103 TILNTLIGAVLHSA
+103 SILNVLIGFVMHNSD
-117 GDTYTYLDC
+117 DTFVVFDTAMDKLVVNYK
-126 FMNGL
+126 
-131 ADEFREEVTSYEYLK
+131 EEIISYQYLK
-146 NATRQDGAFF
+146 QATRQDAAFF
-156 EDGLKHRGQK
+156 EDGLKHRLRNDFK
-166 EYKIQYAHKAYKAMG
+166 VQYARRAYKDMG
-181 FTPQELDTTNLYKL
+181 FTPDTMDTDNLYKL
-195 LLVLVDT
+195 VT
-202 VLKGSGYF
+202 VLLEAVIKGSGYF
-210 EYKIEAE
+210 EYKVEANHTDG
-217 NKNGKLVQR
+217 NKRPK
-226 KALKAADWLVE
+226 KYLKAADWLVKA
-237 TWEKSID
+237 WAKSID
-244 MLALNTYKF
+244 VMALNSFKF
-253 NPCVVPPKP
+253 SPCVIPPKP
-262 WSSVWEGAY
+262 WEGIKDGAY
-271 YGANA
+271 YGVNA
-276 LFAHFIR
+276 PFAQFIR
-283 ANFNQ
+283 VNMYQ
-288 HNVYMTQY
+288 HNAFLDQY
-296 LEKCEQLD
+296 IQKCEQLD

-309 KCVNALQSTPFIINQ
+309 KCVNALQSTPFTINQ

-387 NTSLGCAKKYSKYEK
+387 NTSLGCAKKYSVYEK

-436 AEPTPLSSDDA
+436 AEPTPLSSNDA

-468 RIQWVLDNEDN
+468 RIKWVLDNEDN

-484 TSPLTYIWWDEVA
+484 ASPLTYTWWDEVA

-505 LSFCFEFERLRVYQS
+505 LAFCFEFERLRVYQS
-520 DHDGSAVGF
+520 SHDGSAVGF

-562 IPDETV
+562 IPDEKV
-568 HDIYQVVANKVN
+568 HDIYQVVADKVN
-580 VVLHRDVITGT
+580 VVLHQDAFTGT

-599 KSGEDVLDSKGKK
+599 KSGEYVLDSKGKK

-625 LSYAQEK
+625 LSYAHEK

-675 KDNPIF
+675 KDNQIF

-741 FVPNIETCKM
+741 FVPNIEICRM
-751 RFNGGFIRLYV
+751 RFNGGFVRIYI
-762 PKEGTDID
+762 PKENTDID
-770 TRGQAQAIAPN
+770 TRGQSQAIAPN

-795 MNQAEKGNNNFFMIH
+795 MNQAKKGNNNFFMIH
-810 DSFGTDM
+810 DSFGTDI
-817 EHAGSMFKAIRT
+817 EHAGDLFKAIRT

-834 YKGHNYLEEWLNDV
+834 YKGHNYLEEWLADV
-848 EYLLPSNKEV
+848 EYLLPEEKEI
-858 PELPTKGNLNLD
+858 PQMPTKGNLNLD
-870 EVINSKYCF
+870 DVVNSKYCF

>member
-1 MHMEKIK
+1 MEKIK
-8 GTLQEQ
+8 GTMQEQ
-14 LALEKESK
+14 LKLEHESK
-22 QLAEQV
+22 DFAEK
-28 LKATYAQAALDG
+28 LLRATYEQAALNST
-40 KAGET
+40 AGET
-45 KVGSKLMEHVF
+45 KIGSKLMEHVF
-56 SDCYDNV
+56 SDCYTNV

-84 QLKALYEG
+84 QLKNLYEG

-103 TILNTLIGAVLHSA
+103 SILNVLISFVMHNSD
-117 GDTYTYLDC
+117 DTFVVFDTAMDKLVVNYK
-126 FMNGL
+126 
-131 ADEFREEVTSYEYLK
+131 EEIISYQYLK
-146 NATRQDGAFF
+146 QATRQDAAFF
-156 EDGLKHRGQK
+156 EDGLKHRVRNDFK
-166 EYKIQYAHKAYKAMG
+166 VQYARRAYKDMG
-181 FTPQELDTTNLYKL
+181 FTPDTIDTDNLYKL
-195 LLVLVDT
+195 VT
-202 VLKGSGYF
+202 VLLEAVIKGSGYF
-210 EYKIEAE
+210 EYKVEAKHSDG
-217 NKNGKLVQR
+217 NKRPK
-226 KALKAADWLVE
+226 KYLKAAEWLVKAW
-237 TWEKSID
+237 TKSID
-244 MLALNTYKF
+244 MMALNSFKF
-253 NPCVVPPKP
+253 SPCVIPPKP
-262 WSSVWEGAY
+262 WEGIKDGAY
-271 YGANA
+271 YGVNA
-276 LFAHFIR
+276 PFAQFIR
-283 ANFNQ
+283 VNMYQ
-288 HNVYMTQY
+288 HNAFLDQY
-296 LEKCEQLD
+296 IQKCGQLD

-309 KCVNALQSTPFIINQ
+309 KCVNALQSTPFILNQ
-324 RVLDTMVSIMEN
+324 RILDTMVAIMEN

-350 KIPHLIDPTPEE
+350 KVPNLIDPTPEE

-387 NTSLGCAKKYSKYEK
+387 NITLGCAKKYSVYEK

-426 DDTQKALLLF
+426 DDAQKSLLLF
-436 AEPTPLSSDDA
+436 AKPSPLTSEES

-462 KIPFDE
+462 KIPFDD
-468 RIQWVLDNEDN
+468 RIKWVLDNEDN

-484 TSPLTYIWWDEVA
+484 ASPLTYTWWDEVA

-505 LSFCFEFERLRVYQS
+505 LAFCFEFERLRVYQS
-520 DHDGSAVGF
+520 GHDGSAVGF

-568 HDIYQVVANKVN
+568 HDIYQVVADKVN

-599 KSGEDVLDSKGKK
+599 KSGEYVLDSKGKK

-625 LSYAQEK
+625 LSYAHEK

-741 FVPNIETCKM
+741 FVPNIEICRM
-751 RFNGGFIRLYV
+751 RFNGGFVRIYI
-762 PKEGTDID
+762 PKENTDID
-770 TRGQAQAIAPN
+770 TRGQSQAIAPN

-810 DSFGTDM
+810 DSFGTDI
-817 EHAGSMFKAIRT
+817 EHAGDLFKAIRT

-834 YKGHNYLEEWLNDV
+834 YKGHNYLEEWLADV
-848 EYLLPSNKEV
+848 EYLLPEEKEI
-858 PELPTKGNLNLD
+858 PQMPTKGNLNLD
-870 EVINSKYCF
+870 DVVNSKYCF

>member
-1 MHMEKIK
+1 MEKIK

-14 LALEKESK
+14 LKLEHESK
-22 QLAEQV
+22 DFAEKV
-28 LKATYAQAALDG
+28 LRATYEQAVLNST
-40 KAGET
+40 AGET
-45 KVGSKLMEHVF
+45 KIGSKLMEHVF
-56 SDCYDNV
+56 SDCYTNV

-84 QLKALYEG
+84 QLKSLYEG

-103 TILNTLIGAVLHSA
+103 SILNVLIGFVMHNSD
-117 GDTYTYLDC
+117 DTFVVFDTAMDKLVVNYK
-126 FMNGL
+126 
-131 ADEFREEVTSYEYLK
+131 EEIISYQYLK
-146 NATRQDGAFF
+146 QATRQDAAFF
-156 EDGLKHRGQK
+156 EDGLKHRLRNDFK
-166 EYKIQYAHKAYKAMG
+166 VQYARRAYKDMG
-181 FTPQELDTTNLYKL
+181 FTPDTMDTDNLYKL
-195 LLVLVDT
+195 VT
-202 VLKGSGYF
+202 VLLEAVIKGSGYF
-210 EYKIEAE
+210 EYKVEAKHTDG
-217 NKNGKLVQR
+217 NKRPK
-226 KALKAADWLVE
+226 KYLKAADWLVKA
-237 TWEKSID
+237 WAKSID
-244 MLALNTYKF
+244 MMALNSFKF
-253 NPCVVPPKP
+253 SPCVIPPKP
-262 WSSVWEGAY
+262 WEGIKDGAY
-271 YGANA
+271 YGVNA
-276 LFAHFIR
+276 PFAQFIR
-283 ANFNQ
+283 VNMYQ
-288 HNVYMTQY
+288 HNAFLDQY
-296 LEKCEQLD
+296 IQKCEQLD

-309 KCVNALQSTPFIINQ
+309 KCVNALQSTPFTINQ

-350 KIPHLIDPTPEE
+350 KVPNLIDPTPEE

-436 AEPTPLSSDDA
+436 ADPTPLSSDDA
-447 LKWFYIAGAGFAGLD
+447 IKWFYIAGAGFAGLD
-462 KIPFDE
+462 KIPFDD
-468 RIQWVLDNEDN
+468 RIKWVLDNEDN

-484 TSPLTYIWWDEVA
+484 ASPLTYTWWDEVA
-497 GDESPMEF
+497 GDESPMCF
-505 LSFCFEFERLRVYQS
+505 LSFCFEFERLRVYQAG
-520 DHDGSAVGF
+520 HDGSAVGF

-568 HDIYQVVANKVN
+568 HDIYQVVADKVN
-580 VVLHRDVITGT
+580 VVLHQDVITGT

-599 KSGEDVLDSKGKK
+599 KSGEYVLDSKGKK

-625 LSYAQEK
+625 LSYAHKK

-741 FVPNIETCKM
+741 FVPNIEICRM
-751 RFNGGFIRLYV
+751 RFNGGFVRIYI
-762 PKEGTDID
+762 PKENTDID
-770 TRGQAQAIAPN
+770 TRGQSQAIAPN

-810 DSFGTDM
+810 DSFGTDI
-817 EHAGSMFKAIRT
+817 EHAGDLFKAIRT

-834 YKGHNYLEEWLNDV
+834 YKGHNYLEEWLADV
-848 EYLLPSNKEV
+848 EYLLPEEKEI
-858 PELPTKGNLNLD
+858 PQMPTKGNLNLD
-870 EVINSKYCF
+870 DVVNSKYCF

>member
-1 MHMEKIK
+1 MEKIK

-14 LALEKESK
+14 LKLEHESK
-22 QLAEQV
+22 DFAEKV
-28 LKATYAQAALDG
+28 LRATYEQAVLNST
-40 KAGET
+40 AGET
-45 KVGSKLMEHVF
+45 KIGSKLMEHVF
-56 SDCYDNV
+56 SDCYTNV

-84 QLKALYEG
+84 QLKSLYEG

-103 TILNTLIGAVLHSA
+103 SILNVLIGFVMHNSD
-117 GDTYTYLDC
+117 DTFVVFDTAMDKLVVNYK
-126 FMNGL
+126 
-131 ADEFREEVTSYEYLK
+131 EEIISYQYLK
-146 NATRQDGAFF
+146 QATRQDAAFF
-156 EDGLKHRGQK
+156 EDGLKHRLRNDFK
-166 EYKIQYAHKAYKAMG
+166 VQYARRAYKDMG
-181 FTPQELDTTNLYKL
+181 FTPDTMDTDNLYKL
-195 LLVLVDT
+195 VT
-202 VLKGSGYF
+202 VLLEAVIKGSGYF
-210 EYKIEAE
+210 EYKVEANHTDG
-217 NKNGKLVQR
+217 NKRPK
-226 KALKAADWLVE
+226 KYLKAADWLVKA
-237 TWEKSID
+237 WAKSID
-244 MLALNTYKF
+244 VMALNSFKF
-253 NPCVVPPKP
+253 SPCVIPPKP
-262 WSSVWEGAY
+262 WEGIKDGAY
-271 YGANA
+271 YGVNA
-276 LFAHFIR
+276 PFAQFIR
-283 ANFNQ
+283 VNMYQ
-288 HNVYMTQY
+288 HNAFLDQY
-296 LEKCEQLD
+296 IQKCEQLD

-309 KCVNALQSTPFIINQ
+309 KCVNALQSTPFIINE
-324 RVLDTMVSIMEN
+324 RILNTMVSIMEN

-350 KIPHLIDPTPEE
+350 KVPHLIDPTPEE

-413 RIYPMCPALNPQG
+413 RIYPMSPALNPQG

-436 AEPTPLSSDDA
+436 ADPTPLSSDEA

-484 TSPLTYIWWDEVA
+484 ASPLTYTWWDEVA

-520 DHDGSAVGF
+520 DHDGAAVGF

-562 IPDETV
+562 IPDEKV
-568 HDIYQVVANKVN
+568 HDIYQVVADKVN
-580 VVLHRDVITGT
+580 VVLHQDAITGT

-599 KSGEDVLDSKGKK
+599 KSGEYVLDSKGKK

-625 LSYAQEK
+625 LSYAHEK

-668 KPWIDEH
+668 KPWLDEH
-675 KDNPIF
+675 KDSPIF

-741 FVPNIETCKM
+741 FVPNIEICRM
-751 RFNGGFIRLYV
+751 RFNGGFVRIYI
-762 PKEGTDID
+762 PKENTDID
-770 TRGQAQAIAPN
+770 TRGQSQAIAPN

-810 DSFGTDM
+810 DSFGTDI
-817 EHAGSMFKAIRT
+817 EHAEDLFKAIRT

-834 YKGHNYLEEWLNDV
+834 YKGHNYLEEWLADV
-848 EYLLPSNKEV
+848 EYLLPEEKEI
-858 PELPTKGNLNLD
+858 PQMPTKGNLNLD
-870 EVINSKYCF
+870 DVVNSKYCF

>member
-1 MHMEKIK
+1 MEKIK

-14 LALEKESK
+14 LKLEHESK
-22 QLAEQV
+22 DFAEKV
-28 LKATYAQAALDG
+28 LRATYEQAVLNST
-40 KAGET
+40 AGET
-45 KVGSKLMEHVF
+45 KIGSKLMEHVF
-56 SDCYDNV
+56 SDCYTNV

-84 QLKALYEG
+84 QLKSLYEG

-103 TILNTLIGAVLHSA
+103 SILNVLIGFVMHNSD
-117 GDTYTYLDC
+117 DTFVVFDTAMDKLVVNYK
-126 FMNGL
+126 
-131 ADEFREEVTSYEYLK
+131 EEIISYQYLK
-146 NATRQDGAFF
+146 QATRQDAAFF
-156 EDGLKHRGQK
+156 EDGLKHRLRNDFK
-166 EYKIQYAHKAYKAMG
+166 VQYARRAYKDMG
-181 FTPQELDTTNLYKL
+181 FTPDTMDTDNLYKL
-195 LLVLVDT
+195 VT
-202 VLKGSGYF
+202 VLLEAVIKGSGYF
-210 EYKIEAE
+210 EYKVEANHTDG
-217 NKNGKLVQR
+217 NKRPK
-226 KALKAADWLVE
+226 KYLKAADWLVKA
-237 TWEKSID
+237 WAKSID
-244 MLALNTYKF
+244 VMALNSFKF
-253 NPCVVPPKP
+253 SPCVIPPKP
-262 WSSVWEGAY
+262 WEGIKDGAY
-271 YGANA
+271 YGVNA
-276 LFAHFIR
+276 PFAQFIR
-283 ANFNQ
+283 VNMYQ
-288 HNVYMTQY
+288 HNAFLDQY
-296 LEKCEQLD
+296 IQKCEQLD

-309 KCVNALQSTPFIINQ
+309 KCVNALQSTPFIINE
-324 RVLDTMVSIMEN
+324 RILNTMVSIMEN

-447 LKWFYIAGAGFAGLD
+447 IKWFYIAGAGFAGLD
-462 KIPFDE
+462 KIPFDD
-468 RIQWVLDNEDN
+468 RIKWVLDNEDN

-484 TSPLTYIWWDEVA
+484 ASPLTYTWWDEVA
-497 GDESPMEF
+497 GDESPMCF

-520 DHDGSAVGF
+520 GHDGSAVGF

-562 IPDETV
+562 IPDEKV
-568 HDIYQVVANKVN
+568 HDIYQVVADKVN
-580 VVLHRDVITGT
+580 VVLHQDAITGT

-599 KSGEDVLDSKGKK
+599 KSGEYVLDSKGKK

-625 LSYAQEK
+625 LSYAHEK

-675 KDNPIF
+675 KDNQIF

-711 WLKKIAGMIGKNGEA
+711 WLKKIARMIGKNGEA

-741 FVPNIETCKM
+741 FVPNIEICRM
-751 RFNGGFIRLYV
+751 RFNGGFVRLYI
-762 PKEGTDID
+762 PKENTDID
-770 TRGQAQAIAPN
+770 TRGQSQAIAPN

-795 MNQAEKGNNNFFMIH
+795 RNQAEKGNNNFFMIH
-810 DSFGTDM
+810 DSFGTDI
-817 EHAGSMFKAIRT
+817 EHAGDLFKAIRT

-834 YKGHNYLEEWLNDV
+834 YKGHNYLEEWLADV
-848 EYLLPSNKEV
+848 EYLLPEEKEI
-858 PELPTKGNLNLD
+858 PQMPTKGNLNLD
-870 EVINSKYCF
+870 DVVNSKYCF

>member
-1 MHMEKIK
+1 MEKIK

-14 LALEKESK
+14 LKLEHESK
-22 QLAEQV
+22 DFAEKV
-28 LKATYAQAALDG
+28 LRATYEQAVLNST
-40 KAGET
+40 AGET
-45 KVGSKLMEHVF
+45 KIGSKLMEHVF
-56 SDCYDNV
+56 SDCYTNV

-79 QGVVN
+79 QGIVN
-84 QLKALYEG
+84 QLKSLYEG

-103 TILNTLIGAVLHSA
+103 SILNVLIGFVMHNSD
-117 GDTYTYLDC
+117 DTFVVFDTAMDKLVVNYK
-126 FMNGL
+126 
-131 ADEFREEVTSYEYLK
+131 EEIISYQYLK
-146 NATRQDGAFF
+146 QATRQDATFF
-156 EDGLKHRGQK
+156 EDGLKHRLRTDFK
-166 EYKIQYAHKAYKAMG
+166 VQYARRAYKDMG
-181 FTPQELDTTNLYKL
+181 FTPDTMDTDNLYKL
-195 LLVLVDT
+195 VT
-202 VLKGSGYF
+202 VLLEAVIKGSGYF
-210 EYKIEAE
+210 EYKVEAKHTDG
-217 NKNGKLVQR
+217 NKRPK
-226 KALKAADWLVE
+226 KYLKAADWLVKA
-237 TWEKSID
+237 WAKSID
-244 MLALNTYKF
+244 VMALNSFKF
-253 NPCVVPPKP
+253 SPCVIPPKP
-262 WSSVWEGAY
+262 WEGIKDGAY
-271 YGANA
+271 YGVNA
-276 LFAHFIR
+276 PFARFIR
-283 ANFNQ
+283 VNIYQ
-288 HNVYMTQY
+288 HNAFLDQY
-296 LEKCEQLD
+296 IQKCEQLD

-324 RVLDTMVSIMEN
+324 HILDTMVSIMKN

-350 KIPHLIDPTPEE
+350 KVPNLIDPTPVE

-413 RIYPMCPALNPQG
+413 RIYPMSPALNPQG

-436 AEPTPLSSDDA
+436 ADPTPLSSDEA

-484 TSPLTYIWWDEVA
+484 ASPLTYTWWDEVA
-497 GDESPMEF
+497 GDESPMCF

-568 HDIYQVVANKVN
+568 HDIYQVVADKVN
-580 VVLHRDVITGT
+580 VVLHQDVITGT

-599 KSGEDVLDSKGKK
+599 KSGAYVLDSKGKK

-625 LSYAQEK
+625 LSYAHEK

-668 KPWIDEH
+668 KPWLDEH

-711 WLKKIAGMIGKNGEA
+711 WLKKIAGLIGKNGEA

-741 FVPNIETCKM
+741 FVPNIEICRM
-751 RFNGGFIRLYV
+751 RFNGGFVRIYI
-762 PKEGTDID
+762 PKENTDID
-770 TRGQAQAIAPN
+770 TRGQSQAIAPN

-810 DSFGTDM
+810 DSFGTDI
-817 EHAGSMFKAIRT
+817 EHAGDLFKAIRT

-834 YKGHNYLEEWLNDV
+834 YKGHNYLEEWLADV
-848 EYLLPSNKEV
+848 EYLLPEEKEI
-858 PELPTKGNLNLD
+858 PQMPTKGNLNLD
-870 EVINSKYCF
+870 DVVNSKYCF

>member
-1 MHMEKIK
+1 MKKIK
-8 GTLQEQ
+8 GNMQEQ
-14 LALEKESK
+14 LKLEQESK
-22 QLAEQV
+22 DFAEKV
-28 LKATYAQAALDG
+28 LRATYEQAILNST
-40 KAGET
+40 AGET
-45 KVGSKLMEHVF
+45 KIGSKLMEHVF
-56 SDCYDNV
+56 SDCYTNV

-84 QLKALYEG
+84 QLKSLYEG

-103 TILNTLIGAVLHSA
+103 SILNVLIGFVMHNSD
-117 GDTYTYLDC
+117 DTFVVFDTAMDKLVVNYK
-126 FMNGL
+126 
-131 ADEFREEVTSYEYLK
+131 EEIISYQYLK
-146 NATRQDGAFF
+146 QATRQDAAFF
-156 EDGLKHRGQK
+156 EDGLKHRVRNDFK
-166 EYKIQYAHKAYKAMG
+166 VQYARRAYKDMG
-181 FTPQELDTTNLYKL
+181 FTPDTMDTDNLYKL
-195 LLVLVDT
+195 VT
-202 VLKGSGYF
+202 VLLEAVIKGSGYF
-210 EYKIEAE
+210 EYKVEANHTDG
-217 NKNGKLVQR
+217 NKRPK
-226 KALKAADWLVE
+226 KYLKAADWLVKA
-237 TWEKSID
+237 WAKSID
-244 MLALNTYKF
+244 VMALNSFKF
-253 NPCVVPPKP
+253 SPCVIPPKP
-262 WSSVWEGAY
+262 WEGIKDGAY
-271 YGANA
+271 YGVNA
-276 LFAHFIR
+276 PFAQFIR
-283 ANFNQ
+283 VNMYQ
-288 HNVYMTQY
+288 HNAFLDQY
-296 LEKCEQLD
+296 IQKCEQLD

-324 RVLDTMVSIMEN
+324 RILDTMVSIMEN
-336 HGGLGGLPRTDETP
+336 HGGLGGLPRMDETP
-350 KIPHLIDPTPEE
+350 KVPHLIDPTPEE

-462 KIPFDE
+462 KIPFDD
-468 RIQWVLDNEDN
+468 RIKWVLDNEDN

-484 TSPLTYIWWDEVA
+484 TSPLTYTWWDEVA
-497 GDESPMEF
+497 GEESPMEF
-505 LSFCFEFERLRVYQS
+505 LAFCFEFERLRVYQS

-562 IPDETV
+562 IPDEKV
-568 HDIYQVVANKVN
+568 HDIYQVVADKVN
-580 VVLHRDVITGT
+580 VVLHQDVITGT
-591 ADDYKKDK
+591 ADAYKKDK
-599 KSGEDVLDSKGKK
+599 KSGEYVLDSKGKK

-625 LSYAQEK
+625 LSYAQQK

-751 RFNGGFIRLYV
+751 RFNGGFVRIYI
-762 PKEGTDID
+762 PKENTDID
-770 TRGQAQAIAPN
+770 TRGQSQAIAPN

-810 DSFGTDM
+810 DSFGTDI
-817 EHAGSMFKAIRT
+817 EHAEDLFKAIRT

-834 YKGHNYLEEWLNDV
+834 YKGHNYLEEWLADV
-848 EYLLPSNKEV
+848 EYLLPEEKEI
-858 PELPTKGNLNLD
+858 PQMPTKGNLNLD
-870 EVINSKYCF
+870 DVVNSKYCF

>member
-1 MHMEKIK
+1 MNKIE

-14 LALEKESK
+14 VRLEQESK
-22 QLAEQV
+22 EFAEKV
-28 LKATYAQAALDG
+28 LQATYEQAALDG

-45 KVGSKLMEHVF
+45 KAGSKLMAHVF
-56 SDCYDNV
+56 EDCFNNV
-63 KNVLFPQK
+63 KSILYPTK

-79 QGVVN
+79 QGTVN
-84 QLKALYEG
+84 QLTALYEG
-92 DEDTLIKMSVT
+92 KEDTLIKTCVT
-103 TILNTLIGAVLHSA
+103 TTLNTVIGFVMHNSN
-117 GDTYTYLDC
+117 DTY
-126 FMNGL
+126 
-131 ADEFREEVTSYEYLK
+131 ADFNNTLHELVGSLIEEVTSYEYLK
-146 NATRQDGAFF
+146 QATRQDGAFF
-156 EDGLKHRGQK
+156 EEGLKHRLRTDFK
-166 EYKIQYAHKAYKAMG
+166 VQYAHKAYKEMN
-181 FTPQELDTTNLYKL
+181 FTPQALDKEGLYKL
-195 LLVLVDT
+195 MVVILEAVI
-202 VLKGSGYF
+202 KGSGYF
-210 EYKIEAE
+210 DYKGEG
-217 NKNGKLVQR
+217 NQKL
-226 KALKAADWLVE
+226 LKANDWLVQA
-237 TWEKSID
+237 WSKSID
-244 MLALNTYKF
+244 IMVLNSFKF
-253 NPCVVPPKP
+253 SPCVIPPKP
-262 WSSVWEGAY
+262 WTTVWDGAY

-276 LFAHFIR
+276 PFTHFIR

-288 HNVYMTQY
+288 KNTFMTQY
-296 LEKCEQLD
+296 LKKCEQLD
-304 LTWLF
+304 LSWLF
-309 KCVNALQSTPFIINQ
+309 KTVNALQDTPFVINDK
-324 RVLDTMVSIMEN
+324 VLDTMVSIMEN

-350 KIPHLIDPTPEE
+350 KVPNLIDPTPEE

-372 YYKHERARVSKVLRT
+372 YYKRERSRVSKVLRT
-387 NTSLGCAKKYSKYEK
+387 NTTLGCAKKYSAYEK

-436 AEPTPLSSDDA
+436 AEPSPLTNEES

-462 KIPFDE
+462 KIPFDD
-468 RIQWVLDNEDN
+468 RIKWVLDNEDN

-484 TSPLTYIWWDEVA
+484 ASPLTYTWWDEVA
-497 GDESPMEF
+497 GDESPMCF
-505 LSFCFEFERLRVYQS
+505 LAFCFEFERLRVYQAE
-520 DHDGSAVGF
+520 HDGSAIGF

-549 LLADEIGGKNVNL
+549 LLADEVGGVNVNL
-562 IPDETV
+562 IPDEKV
-568 HDIYQVVANKVN
+568 HDIYQIVADKVN
-580 VVLHRDVITGT
+580 VVLHQDVLTGT
-591 ADDYKKDK
+591 AEDYKKDK
-599 KSGEDVLDSKGKK
+599 KSGEYVLDSTGKK

-625 LSYAQEK
+625 LSYAQQK

-711 WLKKIAGMIGKNGEA
+711 WLKQIASLIGKNGEA

-741 FVPNIETCKM
+741 FIPNMETCKM
-751 RFNGGFIRLYV
+751 RFNGGIIRVYV
-762 PKEGTDID
+762 PQDSTDID

-795 MNQAEKGNNNFFMIH
+795 MNQAEKGNTNFFMIH
-810 DSFGTDM
+810 DSFGTDV
-817 EHAGSMFKAIRT
+817 EHAGDLFKAIRT

-834 YKGHNYLEEWLNDV
+834 YKDHNYLEEWLADV
-848 EYLLPSNKEV
+848 EYLLPEGKEI
-858 PELPTKGNLNLD
+858 PEIPSKGTLNLD
-870 EVINSKYCF
+870 AVVNSKYCF

>member
-1 MHMEKIK
+1 MEKIK

-14 LALEKESK
+14 LKLEHESK
-22 QLAEQV
+22 DFAEKV
-28 LKATYAQAALDG
+28 LRATYEQAVLNST
-40 KAGET
+40 AGET
-45 KVGSKLMEHVF
+45 KIGSKLMEHVF
-56 SDCYDNV
+56 SDCYTNV

-84 QLKALYEG
+84 QLKSLYEG

-103 TILNTLIGAVLHSA
+103 SILNVLIGFVMHNSD
-117 GDTYTYLDC
+117 DTFVVFDTAMDKLVVNYK
-126 FMNGL
+126 
-131 ADEFREEVTSYEYLK
+131 EEIISYQYLK
-146 NATRQDGAFF
+146 QATRQDAAFF
-156 EDGLKHRGQK
+156 EDGLKHRLRNDFK
-166 EYKIQYAHKAYKAMG
+166 VQYARRAYKDMG
-181 FTPQELDTTNLYKL
+181 FTPDTMDTDNLYKL
-195 LLVLVDT
+195 VT
-202 VLKGSGYF
+202 VLLEAVIKGSGYF
-210 EYKIEAE
+210 EYKVEANHTAG
-217 NKNGKLVQR
+217 NKRPK
-226 KALKAADWLVE
+226 KYLKAADWLVKA
-237 TWEKSID
+237 WAKSID
-244 MLALNTYKF
+244 VMALNSFKF
-253 NPCVVPPKP
+253 SPCVIPPKP
-262 WSSVWEGAY
+262 WEGIKDGAY
-271 YGANA
+271 YGVNA
-276 LFAHFIR
+276 PFAQFIR
-283 ANFNQ
+283 VNMYQ
-288 HNVYMTQY
+288 HNAFLDQY
-296 LEKCEQLD
+296 IQKCAQLD

-324 RVLDTMVSIMEN
+324 RILDTMVSIMEN

-350 KIPHLIDPTPEE
+350 KVPHLIDPTPEE

-372 YYKHERARVSKVLRT
+372 YYKHERTRVSKVLRT

-413 RIYPMCPALNPQG
+413 RIYPMSPALNPQG

-436 AEPTPLSSDDA
+436 ADPTPLSSDEA

-462 KIPFDE
+462 KIPFDD
-468 RIQWVLDNEDN
+468 RIKWVLDNEDN

-484 TSPLTYIWWDEVA
+484 ASPLTYTWWDEVA
-497 GDESPMEF
+497 GDESPMCF
-505 LSFCFEFERLRVYQS
+505 LSFCFEFERLRVYQAEYN
-520 DHDGSAVGF
+520 GSAIGF

-549 LLADEIGGKNVNL
+549 LLADEVGGKNVNL

-568 HDIYQVVANKVN
+568 HDIYQVVADKVN
-580 VVLHRDVITGT
+580 VVLHQDVITGT

-599 KSGEDVLDSKGKK
+599 KSGEYVLDSKGKK

-625 LSYAQEK
+625 LSYAHEK

-648 TLAYGSRKYGFS
+648 TLAYGSRTYGFS

-741 FVPNIETCKM
+741 FVPNIEICRM
-751 RFNGGFIRLYV
+751 RFNGGFVRIYI
-762 PKEGTDID
+762 PKENTDID
-770 TRGQAQAIAPN
+770 TRGQSQAIAPN

-810 DSFGTDM
+810 DSFGTDI
-817 EHAGSMFKAIRT
+817 EHAEDLFKAIRT

-834 YKGHNYLEEWLNDV
+834 YKGHNYLEEWLADV
-848 EYLLPSNKEV
+848 EYLLPEEKEI
-858 PELPTKGNLNLD
+858 PQMPTKGNLNLD
-870 EVINSKYCF
+870 DVVNSKYCF

>member
-1 MHMEKIK
+1 MEKIK
-8 GTLQEQ
+8 GTMQEQ
-14 LALEKESK
+14 LKLEHESK
-22 QLAEQV
+22 DFAEKI
-28 LKATYAQAALDG
+28 LRATYEQAALNST
-40 KAGET
+40 AGET
-45 KVGSKLMEHVF
+45 KIGSKLMEHVF
-56 SDCYDNV
+56 SDCYTNV

-84 QLKALYEG
+84 QLKNLYEG

-103 TILNTLIGAVLHSA
+103 SILNVLIGFVMHNSD
-117 GDTYTYLDC
+117 DTFVVFDTAMDKLVVNYK
-126 FMNGL
+126 
-131 ADEFREEVTSYEYLK
+131 EEIISYQYLK
-146 NATRQDGAFF
+146 QATRQDAAFF
-156 EDGLKHRGQK
+156 EDGLKHRVRNDFK
-166 EYKIQYAHKAYKAMG
+166 VQYARRAYKDMG
-181 FTPQELDTTNLYKL
+181 FTPDTMDTDNLYKL
-195 LLVLVDT
+195 VT
-202 VLKGSGYF
+202 VLLEAVIKGSGYF
-210 EYKIEAE
+210 EYKVEAKHSDG
-217 NKNGKLVQR
+217 NKRPK
-226 KALKAADWLVE
+226 KYLKAAEWLVKAW
-237 TWEKSID
+237 TKSID
-244 MLALNTYKF
+244 MMALNSFKF
-253 NPCVVPPKP
+253 SPCVIPPKP
-262 WSSVWEGAY
+262 WEGIKDGAY
-271 YGANA
+271 YGVNA
-276 LFAHFIR
+276 PFAQFIR
-283 ANFNQ
+283 VNMYQ
-288 HNVYMTQY
+288 HNAFLDQY
-296 LEKCEQLD
+296 IQKCEQLD

-309 KCVNALQSTPFIINQ
+309 KCVNALQSTPFILNQ
-324 RVLDTMVSIMEN
+324 RILDTMVAIMEN

-350 KIPHLIDPTPEE
+350 KVPNLIDPTPEE

-462 KIPFDE
+462 KIPLDD
-468 RIQWVLDNEDN
+468 RIKWVLDNEDN

-484 TSPLTYIWWDEVA
+484 ASPLTYTWWDEVA

-505 LSFCFEFERLRVYQS
+505 LAFCFEFERLRVYQS

-568 HDIYQVVANKVN
+568 HDIYQVVADKVN
-580 VVLHRDVITGT
+580 VVLHQDVITGT

-599 KSGEDVLDSKGKK
+599 KSGAYVLDSKGKK

-625 LSYAQEK
+625 LSYAHEK

-741 FVPNIETCKM
+741 FVPNIEICRM
-751 RFNGGFIRLYV
+751 RFNGGFVRIYI
-762 PKEGTDID
+762 PKENTDID
-770 TRGQAQAIAPN
+770 TRGQSQAIAPN

-810 DSFGTDM
+810 DSFGTDI
-817 EHAGSMFKAIRT
+817 EHAGDLFKAIRT

-834 YKGHNYLEEWLNDV
+834 YKGHNYLEEWLADV
-848 EYLLPSNKEV
+848 EYLLPEEKEI
-858 PELPTKGNLNLD
+858 PQMPTKGNLNLD
-870 EVINSKYCF
+870 DVVNSKYCF

>member
-1 MHMEKIK
+1 MEKIK
-8 GTLQEQ
+8 GTMQEQ
-14 LALEKESK
+14 LKLEQESK
-22 QLAEQV
+22 DFAEKV
-28 LKATYAQAALDG
+28 LRATYEQAVLNST
-40 KAGET
+40 AGET
-45 KVGSKLMEHVF
+45 KIGSKLMEHVF
-56 SDCYDNV
+56 SDCYTNV

-84 QLKALYEG
+84 QLKSLYEG
-92 DEDTLIKMSVT
+92 DEDTLIKTCITST
-103 TILNTLIGAVLHSA
+103 LNTLIGFVMHNSN
-117 GDTYTYLDC
+117 DTYVDFNNNLHELVASFT
-126 FMNGL
+126 
-131 ADEFREEVTSYEYLK
+131 EEVISYEYL
-146 NATRQDGAFF
+146 NQATRQDGAFF
-156 EDGLKHRGQK
+156 EEGLKHRMNTTFK
-166 EYKIQYAHKAYKAMG
+166 VQYAHKAYKAMK
-181 FTPQELDTTNLYKL
+181 FTHQTIDKEGLYKL
-195 LLVLVDT
+195 MT
-202 VLKGSGYF
+202 VILEAVIKGSGYF
-210 EYKIEAE
+210 DYRVEG
-217 NKNGKLVQR
+217 NQKL
-226 KALKAADWLVE
+226 LKANDWLVE
-237 TWEKSID
+237 TWAKS
-244 MLALNTYKF
+244 LNIMVLNSYKF
-253 NPCVVPPKP
+253 SPCVIPPKP
-262 WSSVWEGAY
+262 WETVWDGAY

-276 LFAHFIR
+276 PFAHFIR

-288 HNVYMTQY
+288 KNTFMTQY
-296 LEKCEQLD
+296 LQKCEQLD

-362 LEAHKKRLVA
+362 LETHKKRLVV

-436 AEPTPLSSDDA
+436 ADPTPLSSDDA

-468 RIQWVLDNEDN
+468 RIKWVLSNEDN

-484 TSPLTYIWWDEVA
+484 ASPLTYTWWDEVA

-505 LSFCFEFERLRVYQS
+505 LAFCFEFERLRVYQS

-562 IPDETV
+562 IPDEKV
-568 HDIYQVVANKVN
+568 HDIYQVVADKVN
-580 VVLHRDVITGT
+580 VVLRQDAITGT

-599 KSGEDVLDSKGKK
+599 KSGEYVLDSNGKK

-625 LSYAQEK
+625 LSYAQQK

-681 LSRSQAANYMAGLIW
+681 LSRSQSANYMAGLIW

-741 FVPNIETCKM
+741 FIPNMETCRM
-751 RFNGGFIRLYV
+751 RFNGGFIRLYI
-762 PKEGTDID
+762 PQDSTNID

-810 DSFGTDM
+810 DSFGTDI
-817 EHAGSMFKAIRT
+817 EHAEDLFKAIRT

-834 YKGHNYLEEWLNDV
+834 YKDHNYLEEWLKDV
-848 EYLLPSNKEV
+848 EYLLPEGKET
-858 PELPTKGNLNLD
+858 PKIPSKGNLNLD
-870 EVINSKYCF
+870 AVVNSKYCF

>member
-1 MHMEKIK
+1 MEKIK
-8 GTLQEQ
+8 GTMQEQ
-14 LALEKESK
+14 LKLEHESK
-22 QLAEQV
+22 DFAEKV
-28 LKATYAQAALDG
+28 LRATYEQAALNST
-40 KAGET
+40 AGET
-45 KVGSKLMEHVF
+45 KIGSKLMEHVF
-56 SDCYDNV
+56 ADCYTNV

-103 TILNTLIGAVLHSA
+103 SILNVLIGFVMHNSD
-117 GDTYTYLDC
+117 DTFVVFDTAMDKLVVNYK
-126 FMNGL
+126 
-131 ADEFREEVTSYEYLK
+131 EEIISYQYLK
-146 NATRQDGAFF
+146 QATRQDAAFF
-156 EDGLKHRGQK
+156 EEGLKHRLRTDFK
-166 EYKIQYAHKAYKAMG
+166 VQYARRAYKDMG
-181 FTPQELDTTNLYKL
+181 FTPDTMDTDSLYKL
-195 LLVLVDT
+195 VT
-202 VLKGSGYF
+202 VLLEAVIKGSGYF
-210 EYKIEAE
+210 EYKAEANHTE
-217 NKNGKLVQR
+217 GNKRPK
-226 KALKAADWLVE
+226 KYLKAADWLVKA
-237 TWEKSID
+237 WAKSID
-244 MLALNTYKF
+244 MMALNSFKF
-253 NPCVVPPKP
+253 SPCVIPPKP
-262 WSSVWEGAY
+262 WEGIKDGAY
-271 YGANA
+271 YGVNA
-276 LFAHFIR
+276 PFAQFIR
-283 ANFNQ
+283 VNMYQ
-288 HNVYMTQY
+288 HNVFLDQY
-296 LEKCEQLD
+296 IQKCEQLD

-309 KCVNALQSTPFIINQ
+309 KCVNALQATPFIINQ

-350 KIPHLIDPTPEE
+350 KVPHLIDPTPEE
-362 LEAHKKRLVA
+362 LDAHKKRLIA

-387 NTSLGCAKKYSKYEK
+387 NTTLGCAKKYSVYEK

-436 AEPTPLSSDDA
+436 ADPKPLSSDDA

-462 KIPFDE
+462 KIPFEE
-468 RIQWVLDNEDN
+468 RIKWVLDNEDN

-484 TSPLTYIWWDEVA
+484 ASPLTYTWWDEVA

-505 LSFCFEFERLRVYQS
+505 LAFCFEFERLRVYQS

-562 IPDETV
+562 IPDEKV
-568 HDIYQVVANKVN
+568 HDIYQVVADKVN
-580 VVLHRDVITGT
+580 VVLHQDVITGT

-599 KSGEDVLDSKGKK
+599 KSGEYVLDSKGKK

-741 FVPNIETCKM
+741 FIPNIETCRM
-751 RFNGGFIRLYV
+751 RFNGGFVRIYI
-762 PKEGTDID
+762 PKENTDID
-770 TRGQAQAIAPN
+770 TRGQSQAIAPN
-781 FIHSMDACHMQRVI
+781 FIHSMDACHMQRVV
-795 MNQAEKGNNNFFMIH
+795 MNQAEKGNKNFFMIH
-810 DSFGTDM
+810 DSFGTDI
-817 EHAGSMFKAIRT
+817 EHAEDLFKAIRT

-834 YKGHNYLEEWLNDV
+834 YKGHNYLEEWLSDV
-848 EYLLPSNKEV
+848 EYLLPEEKEI
-858 PELPTKGNLNLD
+858 PQMPTKGNLNLD
-870 EVINSKYCF
+870 DVVNSKYCF

>member
-1 MHMEKIK
+1 MEKIK

-14 LALEKESK
+14 LKLEHESK
-22 QLAEQV
+22 DFAEKV
-28 LKATYAQAALDG
+28 LRATYEQAVLNST
-40 KAGET
+40 AGET
-45 KVGSKLMEHVF
+45 KIGSKLMEHVF
-56 SDCYDNV
+56 SDCYTNV

-79 QGVVN
+79 QGIVN
-84 QLKALYEG
+84 QLKSLYEG

-103 TILNTLIGAVLHSA
+103 SILNVLIGFVMHNSD
-117 GDTYTYLDC
+117 DTFVVFDTAMDKLVVNYK
-126 FMNGL
+126 
-131 ADEFREEVTSYEYLK
+131 EEIISYQYLK
-146 NATRQDGAFF
+146 QATRQDATFF
-156 EDGLKHRGQK
+156 EDGLKHRLRTDFK
-166 EYKIQYAHKAYKAMG
+166 VQYARRAYKDMG
-181 FTPQELDTTNLYKL
+181 FTPDTMDTDNLYKL
-195 LLVLVDT
+195 VT
-202 VLKGSGYF
+202 VLLEAVIKGSGYF
-210 EYKIEAE
+210 EYKVEAKHTDG
-217 NKNGKLVQR
+217 NKRPK
-226 KALKAADWLVE
+226 KYLKAADWLVKA
-237 TWEKSID
+237 WAKSID
-244 MLALNTYKF
+244 VMALNSFKF
-253 NPCVVPPKP
+253 SPCVIPPKP
-262 WSSVWEGAY
+262 WEGIKDGAY
-271 YGANA
+271 YGVNA
-276 LFAHFIR
+276 PFARFIR
-283 ANFNQ
+283 VNIYQ
-288 HNVYMTQY
+288 HNAFLDQY
-296 LEKCEQLD
+296 IQKCEQLD

-324 RVLDTMVSIMEN
+324 HILDTMVSIMKN

-350 KIPHLIDPTPEE
+350 KVPNLIDPTPVE

-413 RIYPMCPALNPQG
+413 RIYPMSPALNPQG

-436 AEPTPLSSDDA
+436 ADPTPLSSDEA

-484 TSPLTYIWWDEVA
+484 ASPLTYTWWDEVA
-497 GDESPMEF
+497 GDESPMCF

-529 KSGLPISFDG
+529 RSGLPISFDG

-568 HDIYQVVANKVN
+568 HDIYQVVADKVN
-580 VVLHRDVITGT
+580 VVLHQDVITGT

-599 KSGEDVLDSKGKK
+599 KSGAYVLDSKGKK

-625 LSYAQEK
+625 LSYAHEK
-632 FGTDGIKRKVC
+632 FGTEGIKRKVC

-668 KPWIDEH
+668 KPWLDEH

-711 WLKKIAGMIGKNGEA
+711 WLKKIAGLIGKNGEA

-741 FVPNIETCKM
+741 FVPNIEICRM
-751 RFNGGFIRLYV
+751 RFNGGFVRIYI
-762 PKEGTDID
+762 PKENTDID
-770 TRGQAQAIAPN
+770 TRGQSQAIAPN

-810 DSFGTDM
+810 DSFGTDI
-817 EHAGSMFKAIRT
+817 EHAGDLFKAIRT

-834 YKGHNYLEEWLNDV
+834 YKGHNYLEEWLADV
-848 EYLLPSNKEV
+848 EYLLPEEKEI
-858 PELPTKGNLNLD
+858 PQMPTKGNLNLD
-870 EVINSKYCF
+870 DVVNSKYCF

>member
-1 MHMEKIK
+1 MEKIK

-14 LALEKESK
+14 LKLEQESK
-22 QLAEQV
+22 DFAEKV
-28 LKATYAQAALDG
+28 LRATYEQAVLNST
-40 KAGET
+40 AGET
-45 KVGSKLMEHVF
+45 KIGSKIMEHVF
-56 SDCYDNV
+56 SDCYTNV

-84 QLKALYEG
+84 QLKSLYEG

-103 TILNTLIGAVLHSA
+103 SILNVLIGFVMHNSD
-117 GDTYTYLDC
+117 DTFVVFDTAMDKLVVNYK
-126 FMNGL
+126 
-131 ADEFREEVTSYEYLK
+131 EEIMSYQYLK
-146 NATRQDGAFF
+146 QATRQDAAFF
-156 EDGLKHRGQK
+156 EDGLKHRLRNDFK
-166 EYKIQYAHKAYKAMG
+166 VQYARRAYKDMG
-181 FTPQELDTTNLYKL
+181 FTPDTMDTDNLYKL
-195 LLVLVDT
+195 VT
-202 VLKGSGYF
+202 VLLEAVIKGSGYF
-210 EYKIEAE
+210 EYKVEAKHTDG
-217 NKNGKLVQR
+217 NKRPK
-226 KALKAADWLVE
+226 KYLKAADWLVKA
-237 TWEKSID
+237 WAKSID
-244 MLALNTYKF
+244 MMTLNSFKF
-253 NPCVVPPKP
+253 SPCVILPKP
-262 WSSVWEGAY
+262 WEGIKDGAY
-271 YGANA
+271 YGVNA
-276 LFAHFIR
+276 PFAQFIR
-283 ANFNQ
+283 VNRYQ
-288 HNVYMTQY
+288 HNAFLDQY
-296 LEKCEQLD
+296 IQKCEQLD

-309 KCVNALQSTPFIINQ
+309 KCVNALQSTPFIINE
-324 RVLDTMVSIMEN
+324 RILNTMVSIMEN

-436 AEPTPLSSDDA
+436 AEPSPLTNEES

-462 KIPFDE
+462 KIPFED

-484 TSPLTYIWWDEVA
+484 ASPLTYTWWDEVA
-497 GDESPMEF
+497 GDESPMCF
-505 LSFCFEFERLRVYQS
+505 LSFCFEFERLRVYQAE
-520 DHDGSAVGF
+520 HAGSAVGF
-529 KSGLPISFDG
+529 KSGLPVSFDG

-549 LLADEIGGKNVNL
+549 LLADEVGGYSVNL
-562 IPDETV
+562 VPNEEV
-568 HDIYQVVANKVN
+568 QDIYQVVADKVN
-580 VVLHRDVITGT
+580 VVLHRDVLTGT

-599 KSGEDVLDSKGKK
+599 KSGGYVLDSTGKT

-625 LSYAQEK
+625 LSYAQQK

-675 KDNPIF
+675 TDNPIF

-711 WLKKIAGMIGKNGEA
+711 WLKNIAGMIGKNGEA
-726 VAWTSPNG
+726 VSWTSPNG

-741 FVPNIETCKM
+741 FVPNIEICRM
-751 RFNGGFIRLYV
+751 RFNGGFVRIYI
-762 PKEGTDID
+762 PKENTDID
-770 TRGQAQAIAPN
+770 TRGQSQAIAPN

-810 DSFGTDM
+810 DSFGTDI
-817 EHAGSMFKAIRT
+817 EHAEDLFKAIRT

-834 YKGHNYLEEWLNDV
+834 YKGHNYLEEWLADV
-848 EYLLPSNKEV
+848 EYLLPEEKEI
-858 PELPTKGNLNLD
+858 PQIPTKGNLNLD
-870 EVINSKYCF
+870 DVINSKYCF

>member
-1 MHMEKIK
+1 MEKIK

-14 LALEKESK
+14 LKLEHESK
-22 QLAEQV
+22 DFAEKV
-28 LKATYAQAALDG
+28 LRATYEQAVLNST
-40 KAGET
+40 AGET
-45 KVGSKLMEHVF
+45 KIGSKLMEHVF
-56 SDCYDNV
+56 SDCYTNV

-84 QLKALYEG
+84 QLKSLYEG

-103 TILNTLIGAVLHSA
+103 SILNVLIGFVMHNSD
-117 GDTYTYLDC
+117 DTFVVFDTAMDKLVVNYK
-126 FMNGL
+126 
-131 ADEFREEVTSYEYLK
+131 EEIISYQYLK
-146 NATRQDGAFF
+146 QATRQDAAFF
-156 EDGLKHRGQK
+156 EDGLKHRLRNDFK
-166 EYKIQYAHKAYKAMG
+166 VQYARRAYKDMG
-181 FTPQELDTTNLYKL
+181 FTPDTMDTDNLYKL
-195 LLVLVDT
+195 VT
-202 VLKGSGYF
+202 VLLEAVIKGSGYF
-210 EYKIEAE
+210 EYKVEANHTDG
-217 NKNGKLVQR
+217 NKRHK
-226 KALKAADWLVE
+226 KYLKAADWLVKA
-237 TWEKSID
+237 WAKSID
-244 MLALNTYKF
+244 VMALNSFKF
-253 NPCVVPPKP
+253 SPCVIPPKP
-262 WSSVWEGAY
+262 WEGIKDGAY
-271 YGANA
+271 YGVNA
-276 LFAHFIR
+276 PFAQFIR
-283 ANFNQ
+283 VNMYQ
-288 HNVYMTQY
+288 HNAFLDQY
-296 LEKCEQLD
+296 IQKCEQLD

-324 RVLDTMVSIMEN
+324 RILDTMVSIMEN

-350 KIPHLIDPTPEE
+350 KVPNLIDPTPEE

-436 AEPTPLSSDDA
+436 AEPSPLTSEES

-462 KIPFDE
+462 KIPFDD
-468 RIQWVLDNEDN
+468 RIKWVLDNEDN

-484 TSPLTYIWWDEVA
+484 ASPLTYTWWDEVA
-497 GDESPMEF
+497 GDESPMCF
-505 LSFCFEFERLRVYQS
+505 LSFCFEFERLRVYQAG
-520 DHDGSAVGF
+520 HDGSAVGF

-568 HDIYQVVANKVN
+568 HDIYQVVADKVN

-599 KSGEDVLDSKGKK
+599 KSGEYVLDSKGKK

-625 LSYAQEK
+625 LSYAHEK
-632 FGTDGIKRKVC
+632 FGTEGIKRKVC

-741 FVPNIETCKM
+741 FVPNIEICRM
-751 RFNGGFIRLYV
+751 RFNGGFVRIYI
-762 PKEGTDID
+762 PKENTDID
-770 TRGQAQAIAPN
+770 TRGQSQAIAPN

-810 DSFGTDM
+810 DSFGTDI
-817 EHAGSMFKAIRT
+817 EHAGDLFKAIRT

-834 YKGHNYLEEWLNDV
+834 YKGHNYLEEWLADV
-848 EYLLPSNKEV
+848 EYLLPEEKEI
-858 PELPTKGNLNLD
+858 PQMPTKGNLNLD
-870 EVINSKYCF
+870 DVVNSKYCF

>member
-1 MHMEKIK
+1 MEKIK

-14 LALEKESK
+14 LKLEHESK
-22 QLAEQV
+22 DFAEKV
-28 LKATYAQAALDG
+28 LRATYEQAALNST
-40 KAGET
+40 AGET
-45 KVGSKLMEHVF
+45 KIGSKLMEHVF
-56 SDCYDNV
+56 FDCYTNV

-79 QGVVN
+79 QGIVN
-84 QLKALYEG
+84 QLKSLYEG

-103 TILNTLIGAVLHSA
+103 SILNVLIGFVLHNSD
-117 GDTYTYLDC
+117 DTFVVFDTAMDKLVVNYK
-126 FMNGL
+126 
-131 ADEFREEVTSYEYLK
+131 EEIISYQYLK
-146 NATRQDGAFF
+146 QATRQDAAFF
-156 EDGLKHRGQK
+156 EDGLKHRLRTDFK
-166 EYKIQYAHKAYKAMG
+166 VQYARRAYKDMG
-181 FTPQELDTTNLYKL
+181 FTPDTMDTDNLYKL
-195 LLVLVDT
+195 VT
-202 VLKGSGYF
+202 VLLEAVIKGSGYF
-210 EYKIEAE
+210 EYKVEAKHTDG
-217 NKNGKLVQR
+217 NKRPK
-226 KALKAADWLVE
+226 KYLKAADWLVKA
-237 TWEKSID
+237 WAKSID
-244 MLALNTYKF
+244 MMALNSFKF
-253 NPCVVPPKP
+253 SPCVIPQKP
-262 WSSVWEGAY
+262 WEGVKDGAY
-271 YGANA
+271 YGVNA
-276 LFAHFIR
+276 PFAQFIR
-283 ANFNQ
+283 VNMYQ
-288 HNVYMTQY
+288 HNAFLDQY
-296 LEKCEQLD
+296 IQKCEQLD

-309 KCVNALQSTPFIINQ
+309 KCVNALQSTPFTINQ

-350 KIPHLIDPTPEE
+350 KVPNLIDPTPEE

-387 NTSLGCAKKYSKYEK
+387 NTSLGCAKKYSVYEK

-436 AEPTPLSSDDA
+436 AEPSPLTSEES

-462 KIPFDE
+462 KIPFDD
-468 RIQWVLDNEDN
+468 RIKWVLDNEDN

-484 TSPLTYIWWDEVA
+484 ASPLTYTWWDEVA
-497 GDESPMEF
+497 GDESPMCF

-520 DHDGSAVGF
+520 GHDGSAVGF

-568 HDIYQVVANKVN
+568 HDIYQVVADKVN

-599 KSGEDVLDSKGKK
+599 KSGEYVLDSNGKK

-625 LSYAQEK
+625 LTYAHEK

-741 FVPNIETCKM
+741 FVPNIEICRM
-751 RFNGGFIRLYV
+751 RFNGGFVRIYI
-762 PKEGTDID
+762 PKENTDID
-770 TRGQAQAIAPN
+770 TRGQSQAIAPN

-810 DSFGTDM
+810 DSFGTDI
-817 EHAGSMFKAIRT
+817 EHAGDLFKAIRT

-834 YKGHNYLEEWLNDV
+834 YKGHNYLEEWLADV
-848 EYLLPSNKEV
+848 EYLLPEEKEI
-858 PELPTKGNLNLD
+858 PQMPTKGNLNLD
-870 EVINSKYCF
+870 DVVNSKYCF